1 MWMSNKSLNI
11 TVAPSPIT
19 ELEAEVLKK
28 KQIRLLVKRDDLLQ
42 PAGDRR
48 FCGNKVRKLQY
59 NLIAARQTGYDQLLT
74 FGGAYSNHIAAV
86 ARAGKLYGFR
96 TIGVIRGEL
105 HEPLN
110 PTLDRATADGMQLHY
125 LDRATFRQKHQPEI
139 RQQLLELYGK
149 SYILPEGGTNELAM
163 QGCAELAGE
172 IEQQLGRL
180 PDYLAVACGTGG
192 TMAGLIRG
200 CAGKCQVLGVSA
212 LKGNWM
218 SKEITGLLGDDHN
231 YTNWQVF
238 TQYHFG
244 GYAKF
249 PEELK
254 EFTRRFKEEYDIQ
267 PDPIYTSKLFFGIL
281 DQINQGFFPSG
292 ASIVMVHT
300 GGLQGVNDTIM
311 L

>member
-1 MWMSNKSLNI
+1 MSNKSLNI

>member
-59 NLIAARQTGYDQLLT
+59 NLIAARQTGYHQLLT

-125 LDRATFRQKHQPEI
+125 LDRATFLQKHQPEI

-200 CAGKCQVLGVSA
+200 CTGKCQVLGVSA
-212 LKGNWM
+212 LKGTWM
-218 SKEITGLLGDDHN
+218 GEEITGLLGDDHN
-231 YTNWQVF
+231 YSNWQVF

-244 GYAKF
+244 GYARF

-254 EFTRRFKEEYDIQ
+254 EFTRRFKEEYGIQ